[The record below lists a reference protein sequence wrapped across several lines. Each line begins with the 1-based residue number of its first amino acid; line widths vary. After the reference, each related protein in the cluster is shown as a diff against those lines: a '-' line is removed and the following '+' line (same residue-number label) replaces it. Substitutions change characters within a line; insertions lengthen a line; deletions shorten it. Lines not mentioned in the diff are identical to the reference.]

1 MLHGSIEP
9 STRHEVFPR
18 DMMNRLQHIATAHW
32 QCFGSGYSLDSK
44 PRVMRALS
52 GGTLA

>member
-1 MLHGSIEP
+1 
-9 STRHEVFPR
+9 
-18 DMMNRLQHIATAHW
+18 MNFHIQLATTHW

>member
-1 MLHGSIEP
+1 
-9 STRHEVFPR
+9 
-18 DMMNRLQHIATAHW
+18 MMNIQIHQSTAAW
-32 QCFGSGYSLDSK
+32 SCFESGYVLDSK

>member
-1 MLHGSIEP
+1 
-9 STRHEVFPR
+9 
-18 DMMNRLQHIATAHW
+18 MMNIFIQQATAHW

-52 GGTLA
+52 GGNLA

>member
-1 MLHGSIEP
+1 
-9 STRHEVFPR
+9 
-18 DMMNRLQHIATAHW
+18 MMNRLQHIATAHW